1 MKSYKPTT
9 PSRRKMTTVTYRGV
23 VTTQDPYKPL
33 VKGFKRSQGRNA
45 FGRITSQHRGGGHKR
60 LYRDVDFMYEK
71 HDIPAKIQTVEY
83 DPNRSGFIAL
93 AAYKDGAKR
102 YVLIPKGV
110 KAGDT
115 FIVSATADLVPGNR
129 LPLRSIPVG
138 TFVYNVELKPRGGAK
153 LVRSAGVF
161 AQVVAHDGGFT
172 SIKLP
177 STEVRKVPDT
187 CFACVGSVSNEEY
200 HLRNIGKAGKSRHL
214 GIRPKTR
221 AMARNPVD
229 HPYGGG
235 EGAQPR
241 GTRRPKTKQ
250 GKTTGGHKT
259 RRPKKY
265 SNVHIVSRRV
275 VRKKGGEDAVA

>member
-1 MKSYKPTT
+1 MKTYKPTT
-9 PSRRKMTTVTYRGV
+9 PSRRNMTTVTYRGV
-23 VTTQDPYKPL
+23 LTTNDPYKPL
-33 VKGFKRSQGRNA
+33 TKGFRRGSGRNA

-60 LYRDVDFMYEK
+60 SFREIDFMYDK

-93 AAYKDGAKR
+93 VAYADGAKR
-102 YVLIPKGV
+102 YVLIPQKMKV
-110 KAGDT
+110 GDT
-115 FIVSATADLVPGNR
+115 FIVSEKADLEIGNR
-129 LPLRSIPVG
+129 LMLRNIPVG
-138 TFVYNVELKPRGGAK
+138 TFVFNVELKLRAGAK
-153 LVRSAGVF
+153 LVRSAGTF
-161 AQVVAHDGGFT
+161 AQVVAHDGGYT

-177 STEVRKVPDT
+177 STEVRKIVDT
-187 CFACVGSVSNEEY
+187 CYATVGEVSNDEY
-200 HLRNIGKAGKSRHL
+200 RLRNIGKAGRSRHL

-221 AMARNPVD
+221 AMAKNPVD

-259 RRPKKY
+259 RAPKKY
-265 SNVHIVSRRV
+265 SNVHIVTRRV
-275 VRKKGGEDAVA
+275 VRKKK

>member
-1 MKSYKPTT
+1 MKTYKPTT

-23 VTTQDPYKPL
+23 LTTNDPYKPL
-33 VKGFKRSQGRNA
+33 TSGFRRGSGRNA

-60 LYRDVDFMYEK
+60 SYRDIDFMYDK
-71 HDIPAKIQTVEY
+71 FDIPAKLQTIEY

-102 YVLIPKGV
+102 YVLVPKSMKV
-110 KAGDT
+110 GDT
-115 FIVSATADLVPGNR
+115 FIVSEKADLEVGNR
-129 LPLRSIPVG
+129 IMLRNIPVG
-138 TFVYNVELKPRGGAK
+138 TFVFNVELKLRAGAK
-153 LVRSAGVF
+153 LVRSAGTF
-161 AQVVAHDGGFT
+161 AQVVAHDGGYT
-172 SIKLP
+172 SLKLP
-177 STEVRKVPDT
+177 STEVRKVVDT
-187 CFACVGSVSNEEY
+187 CFASIGEVSNDEY
-200 HLRNIGKAGKSRHL
+200 RLRNVGKAGRSRHL

-221 AMARNPVD
+221 AMAKNPVD

-259 RRPKKY
+259 RAPKKY

-275 VRKKGGEDAVA
+275 VRKKK

>member
-1 MKSYKPTT
+1 MKTYKPTT
-9 PSRRKMTTVTYRGV
+9 PSRRNMTTVTYRGV
-23 VTTQDPYKPL
+23 LTTNDPYKPL
-33 VKGFKRSQGRNA
+33 THGFRRGSGRNA

-60 LYRDVDFMYEK
+60 SYREIDFMYDK
-71 HDIPAKIQTVEY
+71 KDIPAKLQTIEY

-93 AAYKDGAKR
+93 ASYADGAKR
-102 YVLIPKGV
+102 YVLVPRSMKV
-110 KAGDT
+110 GDA
-115 FIVSATADLVPGNR
+115 FVVSEKADLSVGNR
-129 LPLRSIPVG
+129 LALKNIPVG
-138 TFVYNVELKPRGGAK
+138 TFVYNVELKLRAGAK
-153 LVRSAGVF
+153 LVRSAGTY
-161 AQVVAHDGGFT
+161 AQVVAHDNGFT

-177 STEVRKVPDT
+177 STEIRKVVDT
-187 CFACVGSVSNEEY
+187 CYASIGEVSNEEY
-200 HLRNIGKAGKSRHL
+200 RLRNIGKAGRSRHL

-221 AMARNPVD
+221 AMAKNPVD

-259 RRPKKY
+259 RTPKKY

-275 VRKKGGEDAVA
+275 VRKK

>member
-1 MKSYKPTT
+1 MKTYKPTT

-23 VTTQDPYKPL
+23 LTTSEPYKPL
-33 VKGFKRSQGRNA
+33 TTGFKRTSGRNA

-60 LYRDVDFMYEK
+60 SYREIDFRYDK
-71 HDIPAKIQTVEY
+71 LDIPAKIQTIEY
-83 DPNRSGFIAL
+83 DPNRSAFIAL
-93 AAYKDGAKR
+93 AAYRDGAKR
-102 YVLIPKGV
+102 YVVVPKTMKV
-110 KAGDT
+110 GDT
-115 FIVSATADLVPGNR
+115 FIVAEKADLEVGNR
-129 LPLRSIPVG
+129 TMLKNIPVG
-138 TFVYNVELKPRGGAK
+138 TFIYNIELKLNAGAK
-153 LVRSAGVF
+153 LVRSAGTF
-161 AQVVAHDGGFT
+161 AEVVAHDGGYT
-172 SIKLP
+172 SVKLP
-177 STEVRKVPDT
+177 SSEVRKVVDT
-187 CFACVGSVSNEEY
+187 CFASIGEVSNEEY
-200 HLRNIGKAGKSRHL
+200 RLRNIGKAGRSRHL

-259 RRPKKY
+259 RAPKKY

-275 VRKKGGEDAVA
+275 TRKK

>member
-1 MKSYKPTT
+1 MKTYKPTT

-23 VTTQDPYKPL
+23 LTTNDPYKPL
-33 VKGFKRSQGRNA
+33 TAGFRRGSGRNA

-60 LYRDVDFMYEK
+60 SYRDIDFMYDK
-71 HDIPAKIQTVEY
+71 MDIPAKLQTIEY

-93 AAYKDGAKR
+93 AAYADGAKR
-102 YVLIPKGV
+102 YVLVPKSMKV
-110 KAGDT
+110 GDK
-115 FIVSATADLVPGNR
+115 FIVSEKADLDVGNR
-129 LPLRSIPVG
+129 IMLRNIPVG
-138 TFVYNVELKPRGGAK
+138 TFVFNIELKLRAGAK
-153 LVRSAGVF
+153 LVRSAGTF
-161 AQVVAHDGGFT
+161 AQVVAHDGGYT
-172 SIKLP
+172 SVKLP
-177 STEVRKVPDT
+177 STEVRKVVDT
-187 CFACVGSVSNEEY
+187 CYATIGEVSNDEY
-200 HLRNIGKAGKSRHL
+200 RLRNIGKAGKSRHL

-259 RRPKKY
+259 RAPKKY
-265 SNVHIVSRRV
+265 SNVHIVTRRV
-275 VRKKGGEDAVA
+275 VRKKA

>member
-1 MKSYKPTT
+1 MKTYKPTT

-23 VTTQDPYKPL
+23 LTTNDPHKPL
-33 VKGFKRSQGRNA
+33 TSGFRRGSGRNA

-60 LYRDVDFMYEK
+60 SYRDVDFKYDK
-71 HDIPAKIQTVEY
+71 FDIPAKVQTIEY

-93 AAYKDGAKR
+93 VAYNDGAKR
-102 YVLIPKGV
+102 YVLVPKSIKV
-110 KAGDT
+110 GDT
-115 FIVSATADLVPGNR
+115 FVVSEKADLSVGNR
-129 LPLRSIPVG
+129 IALRNIPVG
-138 TFVYNVELKPRGGAK
+138 TFVYNVEVKPRAGAK
-153 LVRSAGVF
+153 LVRSAGTF
-161 AQVVAHDGGFT
+161 AQVVAHDNGFT
-172 SIKLP
+172 SLKLP
-177 STEVRKVPDT
+177 STEVRKVVDL
-187 CFACVGSVSNEEY
+187 CFASIGEVSNDEY
-200 HLRNIGKAGKSRHL
+200 RLRNIGKAGRSRHL

-221 AMARNPVD
+221 AMARNAVD

-259 RRPKKY
+259 RSPKKY

-275 VRKKGGEDAVA
+275 TRKK

>member
-1 MKSYKPTT
+1 MKTYKPTT
-9 PSRRKMTTVTYRGV
+9 PSRRNMTTVTYRGV
-23 VTTQDPYKPL
+23 LTTNDPYKPL
-33 VKGFKRSQGRNA
+33 THGFRRGSGRNA

-60 LYRDVDFMYEK
+60 SFREIDFMYDK
-71 HDIPAKIQTVEY
+71 MDIPAKLQTIEY

-102 YVLIPKGV
+102 YVLVPKSMKV
-110 KAGDT
+110 GDS
-115 FIVSATADLVPGNR
+115 FIVSEKADLEVGNR
-129 LPLRSIPVG
+129 IMLRNVPVG
-138 TFVYNVELKPRGGAK
+138 TFVYNVELKLRAGAK
-153 LVRSAGVF
+153 LVRSAGTF
-161 AQVVAHDGGFT
+161 AQVVAHDGGYT

-177 STEVRKVPDT
+177 STEVRKVVDT
-187 CFACVGSVSNEEY
+187 CYACIGEVSNEEY
-200 HLRNIGKAGKSRHL
+200 RLRKIGKAGRARHL
-214 GIRPKTR
+214 GVRPKTR

-259 RRPKKY
+259 RAPKKY
-265 SNVHIVSRRV
+265 SNVHIVTRRV
-275 VRKKGGEDAVA
+275 IRKK

>member
-1 MKSYKPTT
+1 MKTYKPTT

-23 VTTQDPYKPL
+23 LTTNDPYKPL
-33 VKGFKRSQGRNA
+33 TSGFKRAQGRNA

-60 LYRDVDFMYEK
+60 SFRAIDFMYDK
-71 HDIPAKIQTVEY
+71 MDIPAKLQTIEY
-83 DPNRSGFIAL
+83 DPNRSAFIAL

-102 YVLIPKGV
+102 YVVVPKSMKV
-110 KAGDT
+110 GDT
-115 FIVSATADLVPGNR
+115 FVVSEKADIETGNR
-129 LPLRSIPVG
+129 IMLRNIPVG
-138 TFVYNVELKPRGGAK
+138 TFVYNVELKLRAGAK
-153 LVRSAGVF
+153 LVRSAGTF
-161 AQVVAHDGGFT
+161 AQVVAHDGGYT

-177 STEVRKVPDT
+177 STEVRKVVDT
-187 CFACVGSVSNEEY
+187 CYASIGEVSNDEY
-200 HLRNIGKAGKSRHL
+200 RLRNVGKAGRSRHL

-250 GKTTGGHKT
+250 GKTTGGRKT
-259 RRPKKY
+259 RTPKKY

-275 VRKKGGEDAVA
+275 VRKNK